1 MFIKP
6 TKCFGKPN
14 QIILPPPPLPSV
26 CKQDGGKLP
35 DRKKNIAFITL
46 NIVKL
51 QQKWSQEFLSAQ
63 EQSFGVAKK
72 TLSGLE
78 K

>member
-1 MFIKP
+1 MLRK
-6 TKCFGKPN
+6 TKPN
-14 QIILPPPPLPSV
+14 NSSSPPPSV
-26 CKQDGGKLP
+26 RLQTRWRKVP
-35 DRKKNIAFITL
+35 NRKKNIAFITL
-46 NIVKL
+46 NTVKL